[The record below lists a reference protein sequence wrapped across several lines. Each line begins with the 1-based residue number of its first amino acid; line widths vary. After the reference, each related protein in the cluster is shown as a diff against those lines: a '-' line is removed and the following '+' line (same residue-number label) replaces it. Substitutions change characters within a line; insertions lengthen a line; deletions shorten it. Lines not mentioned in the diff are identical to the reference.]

1 MNNKFKRNL
10 KKIKYK
16 IFIVYFCEKKM
27 SWSFGKKESKT
38 SSVTGTIINLN
49 GQMTLLE
56 IRINELD
63 NKIRV
68 EQETAKKNIN
78 NKQVAKQALTRK
90 KMYEESKT
98 KFEGIIFLLE
108 QQKISIESTVNDIE
122 TIKIMNDGN
131 KIMKKL
137 NDKMNIDDVHNLVDD
152 VQEQIEYSKEK
163 SEALLRV
170 FNEEER
176 EIFEKELE
184 SLCEE
189 TMSNL
194 TTSQDVE
201 KTINFPPV
209 PNTEIAKKEDKQQ
222 ENILTKRKPFSM
234 NAEINTRD
242 D

>member
-1 MNNKFKRNL
+1 
-10 KKIKYK
+10 
-16 IFIVYFCEKKM
+16 M

-38 SSVTGTIINLN
+38 SSVTETIINLN
-49 GQMTLLE
+49 EQITLLE

-63 NKIRV
+63 NKIHF

-90 KMYEESKT
+90 KVYEESKT
-98 KFEGIIFLLE
+98 KFEGIIFSLE
-108 QQKISIESTVNDIE
+108 QQKISIESMVNDIE

-137 NDKMNIDDVHNLVDD
+137 NEKMTVDDVHNLVDD

-170 FNEEER
+170 FNEEEI
-176 EIFEKELE
+176 EILEKELE
-184 SLCEE
+184 SWCEE
-189 TMSNL
+189 TMS
-194 TTSQDVE
+194 QDIE

-234 NAEINTRD
+234 NAEINARD